1 MSEEMAFFMYL
12 LENYAAYRNQKTG
25 DTLQEWDQK
34 GITHTIYDNYW
45 SYHTETL
52 ETHIRIST
60 TCWPLGNTLGDPS
73 GQFLPSNPELC
84 LCSSIGSIS

>member
-45 SYHTETL
+45 SYHAETL
-52 ETHIRIST
+52 ENAYQDIDSLLATGKHA
-60 TCWPLGNTLGDPS
+60 W
-73 GQFLPSNPELC
+73 
-84 LCSSIGSIS
+84 

>member
-52 ETHIRIST
+52 ESAYQDIDSLLATGKHA
-60 TCWPLGNTLGDPS
+60 W
-73 GQFLPSNPELC
+73 
-84 LCSSIGSIS
+84 